1 MSKIVDHKYTSLYN
15 SAKSG
20 QDDELTGT
28 DSTEVIISSHDLTNV
43 ITFKWNRITKLRR
56 KVRLIVAE
64 ILLLLI

>member
-1 MSKIVDHKYTSLYN
+1 MSKIVDHKYTSLYKA
-15 SAKSG
+15 AKSG
-20 QDDELTGT
+20 QDEELTGT
-28 DSTEVIISSHDLTNV
+28 DSTEVIISSHDLANV